1 VKKEVA
7 MGLQRLF
14 ETAAIL
20 ACTAVSAVRAQTP
33 PPPGTPASQIQ
44 RLIDARGLR
53 TLLIRRIESSHLT
66 ADQIRQRLA
75 QLGYDPTTLDPYLD
89 EAVKEPPEPSPGVL
103 EAVQALGVVAAPVK
117 AADDPAPEDPL
128 RPGELLLSSPPSG
141 AAPVLPPPTAEERA
155 KNLRV
160 FGLEV
165 FGRNTTQFQPVTTGP
180 VPPSYVVGPGD
191 ELVLALTGDV
201 EFTYRLPVSREGFIL
216 IPQIGQVWVNGLT
229 LEGLRKQMYAHLGK
243 AYSGIADGPGATAFF
258 DISLGRLR
266 TNQVFVTGEV
276 ARPGNYLVSP
286 VASVLNA
293 LYLAGGPT
301 ANGSFRDVRLIK
313 NDGAARDID
322 LYDYLLGGDNL
333 ADIHLEPGD
342 VIFVPVHGDHV
353 SIRGEIVREAIYE
366 LKPDETLYHL
376 MEHAG
381 GVTTPAHLRRAR
393 ITRILPPTE
402 RRVPGVD
409 RVVIDADLGEVL
421 ADTGAAPRLEPGDD
435 VRVFA
440 VRSEVRNVVTLA
452 GSVWQEGSFG
462 FADGMRAWDLIGMGE
477 GLTPEAYLPTAQ
489 IERLN
494 LVDSTLSIIPFSLDT
509 LEDGTPRE
517 DPALSE
523 FDVVRVFSRARFEPA
538 HRVEVRG
545 AVRDPGPLTRF
556 ENMTLHDAILY
567 AGGLNPKTF
576 TRRAYISRLQADST
590 RRVLPVRLEVDSL
603 MIPVNADTL
612 QDFDIIEVYG
622 ISRFTD
628 EFPVTISGEVRQP
641 GTEKFQEG
649 MTLRDLIVRA
659 GGLRPVA
666 DLTVEVARLVEP
678 AQRSEGRITKSL
690 MVRVDSSYIVPEEA
704 VRFYLGDLSPPASDS
719 KDHAAELV
727 LRPYDQVFVRRIPH
741 FEMQRTVTVSG
752 EVVYPGAYSLRRKDE
767 RLRELVVDRAGGL
780 TPTAHAAGFQLYR
793 NGRLVNVE
801 FEKVLEDASQ
811 RDNLVLLP
819 GDSVV
824 IPEYNPVVVVQGAV
838 NSPSTVLYRHGEGLG
853 YYIENAGGY
862 AENADEGRTHVRY
875 ANGAMRVKHRFLFF
889 GSSPEPGPGSVVT
902 VPAEPEKEGS
912 NTASIVASITQVLV
926 TGATLAIVAIR

>member
-1 VKKEVA
+1 
-7 MGLQRLF
+7 MGLQRLL
-14 ETAAIL
+14 EAAIVL
-20 ACTAVSAVRAQTP
+20 ACSAVSAARAQTP

-53 TLLIRRIESSHLT
+53 TLLVRRIESSGMT

-75 QLGYDPTTLDPYLD
+75 QLGYDPATLDPYLD
-89 EAVKEPPEPSPGVL
+89 EAVKDPPEPTVGVL

-117 AADDPAPEDPL
+117 AGEDPVPEDPL
-128 RPGELLLSSPPSG
+128 RPGELLLSSSPSG

-155 KNLRV
+155 RNLRV

-165 FGRNTTQFQPVTTGP
+165 FARNTTQFQPVTTGP

-201 EFTYRLPVSREGFIL
+201 EFTYRLPVNREGAVL

-229 LEGLRKQMYAHLGK
+229 LEDLRKQMYTHLGK
-243 AYSGIADGPGATAFF
+243 AYSGIADGPRATAFF

-266 TNQVFVTGEV
+266 TSQVFVTGEV
-276 ARPGNYLVSP
+276 AHPGSYLVSP

-301 ANGSFRDVRLIK
+301 AHGSFRDVRLVGGEA
-313 NDGAARDID
+313 DARRID
-322 LYDYLLGGDNL
+322 LYDYLLRGDNL
-333 ADIHLEPGD
+333 ADIRLEPGD

-353 SIRGEIVREAIYE
+353 SIQGEIVREAIYE

-376 MEHAG
+376 VEHAG

-393 ITRILPPTE
+393 ITRILPPAE

-409 RVVIDADLGEVL
+409 RVVIDADLGDIL
-421 ADTGAAPRLEPGDD
+421 ADPPAAPRLEPGDD

-440 VRSEVRNVVTLA
+440 VRSEVRNVVTLS
-452 GSVWQEGSFG
+452 GSVWQEGSFA
-462 FADGMRAWDLIGMGE
+462 FADSLRAWDLIDMGE

-509 LEDGTPRE
+509 LPDGTPRE
-517 DPALSE
+517 NPALSE
-523 FDVVRVFSRARFEPA
+523 FDVVRVFSRARFEPP

-545 AVRDPGPLTRF
+545 AVRDPGTLTRF
-556 ENMTLHDAILY
+556 ENMTLRDAILY

-576 TRRAYISRLQADST
+576 TGRAYISRLQADST
-590 RRVLPVRLEVDSL
+590 RRVLPVHLDVDSL
-603 MIPVNADTL
+603 MIPLNADTL
-612 QDFDIIEVYG
+612 EDFDIIEVYG
-622 ISRFTD
+622 IARFTD
-628 EFPVTISGEVRQP
+628 EFPVTISGEVRHP

-666 DLTVEVARLVEP
+666 DLTVEVSRLVEP
-678 AQRSEGRITKSL
+678 AQRTAGRIAKSIV
-690 MVRVDSSYIVPEEA
+690 VRVDSSYIVPEEA
-704 VRFYLGDLSPPASDS
+704 LRFYLGDLSPSDRDS
-719 KDHAAELV
+719 TDQAAELE

-752 EVVYPGAYSLRRKDE
+752 EVVYAGTYSLRRKDE
-767 RLRELVVDRAGGL
+767 RLRELVLGRAGGL
-780 TPTAHAAGFQLYR
+780 TPTAHAAGFRLYR
-793 NGRLVNVE
+793 DGRLVNVE
-801 FEKVLEDASQ
+801 FEQVLQDASH

-838 NSPSTVLYRHGEGLG
+838 NSPSTVLYRQGEGLG

-862 AENADEGRTHVRY
+862 AQNADEGRAHVQY
-875 ANGAMRVKHRFLFF
+875 ANGATRVKHEFLFF
-889 GSSPEPGPGSVVT
+889 GSSPKPGPGSVVT
-902 VPAEPEKEGS
+902 VPAQPEKEGS
-912 NTASIVASITQVLV
+912 NAAAIIASITQVLV